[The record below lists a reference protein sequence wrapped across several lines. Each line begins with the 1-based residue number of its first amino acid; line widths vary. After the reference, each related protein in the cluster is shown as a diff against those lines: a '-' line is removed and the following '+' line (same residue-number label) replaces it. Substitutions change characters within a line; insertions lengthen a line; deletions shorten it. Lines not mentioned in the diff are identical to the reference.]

1 MKTLRDLRRVGP
13 VNRRVAG
20 RARMDR
26 GFKHAIEHM
35 RLSGAMTP
43 GFVADNETAVMR
55 MHLDDIGGII
65 DEAIADDHKAGLLM
79 RTIGYALDRASG
91 LGRVEGE
98 RQPGSELRAR
108 REKRRIPGLITGAEN
123 KADAQERHQ
132 AMKEVWRA
140 NRSEFSGRKL
150 AEKIC
155 AGEFGPITDLSEE
168 RVRALISQ
176 WTNAGLQTSS

>member
-13 VNRRVAG
+13 VNPRVAG

-26 GFKHAIEHM
+26 GFEHAIEHM

-43 GFVADNETAVMR
+43 CFVADNETAVMR

-98 RQPGSELRAR
+98 HQPGSELRAR
-108 REKRRIPGLITGAEN
+108 REKRRIPGLICLSASAKGSPRPRA
-123 KADAQERHQ
+123 KASTKAGHPRPGRSRPMSDASRRT
-132 AMKEVWRA
+132 A
-140 NRSEFSGRKL
+140 
-150 AEKIC
+150 
-155 AGEFGPITDLSEE
+155 
-168 RVRALISQ
+168 
-176 WTNAGLQTSS
+176 